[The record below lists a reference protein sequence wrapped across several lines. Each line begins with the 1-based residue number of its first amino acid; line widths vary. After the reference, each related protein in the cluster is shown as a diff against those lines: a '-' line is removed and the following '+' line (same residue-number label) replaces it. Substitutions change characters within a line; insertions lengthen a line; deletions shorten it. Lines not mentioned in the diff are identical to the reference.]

1 MSLQSQKHKR
11 IYLPRWKRRGFTPPR
26 RQAVSEII
34 QRNKK
39 GFWYAN
45 VWHEGIRLRDCLF
58 TDDRKEAQKRL
69 ADLYVAVE
77 RGEYLQSK
85 ETFED
90 RANKYDPVS

>member
-39 GFWYAN
+39 GFRYAN
-45 VWHEGIRLRDCLF
+45 VWHEGIR
-58 TDDRKEAQKRL
+58 
-69 ADLYVAVE
+69 
-77 RGEYLQSK
+77 
-85 ETFED
+85 
-90 RANKYDPVS
+90 